1 MFITSL
7 CDLLPGDIAS
17 FASRDEGPVS
27 LSSETNISVKSETV
41 YPVQK
46 FLMCI
51 KGVMEQPII

>member
-41 YPVQK
+41 
-46 FLMCI
+46 
-51 KGVMEQPII
+51 